1 MTDSKVELANQLKR
15 KIGQL
20 LDSYRELK
28 RLNESLKSENESLA
42 AELEDARNEYARLDA
57 AFNAYRLSQSLVA
70 DGSNSDYAKKRI
82 SQIVR
87 EIDRCIALLN
97 R

>member
-28 RLNESLKSENESLA
+28 KLNESLKSENEKLA
-42 AELEDARNEYARLDA
+42 AELEEARNEYSRLDA
-57 AFNAYRLSQSLVA
+57 TFNTYKLSQSLVA

>member
-1 MTDSKVELANQLKR
+1 MTDSKVELANRLKR

-42 AELEDARNEYARLDA
+42 AELEDARNE
-57 AFNAYRLSQSLVA
+57 
-70 DGSNSDYAKKRI
+70 
-82 SQIVR
+82 
-87 EIDRCIALLN
+87 
-97 R
+97 

>member
-28 RLNESLKSENESLA
+28 KLNESLKSENEKLA
-42 AELEDARNEYARLDA
+42 AELEEARNEYSRLDA